1 MAISYNR
8 MWKLLVD
15 KKMSKADLR
24 KAADIAPNTMTKLR
38 RDEPVNLAILG
49 RICDVLNC
57 DYGDLCNMCRRRKYM
72 TNKQLKNL
80 KDTLWT
86 TADQL
91 RANSGLKSTEYAEPI
106 LGLIFL
112 RFADVKYSK
121 FEPEIKAE
129 FDSNKGTRMERPIHE
144 IAIEKCG
151 FYLPEEARYD
161 WLLNLPESED
171 LAKKVKEA
179 MEAVEKY
186 TAELEDTLPKD
197 IYYSVNSED
206 DPLVLA
212 KLLKNFKDIPADVE
226 LDIFGEIYEYF
237 LGEFALAEG
246 QGRR

>member
-1 MAISYNR
+1 
-8 MWKLLVD
+8 
-15 KKMSKADLR
+15 
-24 KAADIAPNTMTKLR
+24 
-38 RDEPVNLAILG
+38 
-49 RICDVLNC
+49 
-57 DYGDLCNMCRRRKYM
+57 M

-121 FEPEIKAE
+121 HEDEIKAE
-129 FDSNKGTRMERPIHE
+129 FDSIKGTRMERSIHE

-151 FYLPEEARYD
+151 FYLCRKKPD
-161 WLLNLPESED
+161 MTGFLNLPESEN
-171 LAKKVKEA
+171 LAQKVKVA
-179 MEAVEKY
+179 MEDIEKY
-186 TAELEDTLPKD
+186 TSELTDTLPKD

-212 KLLKNFKDIPADVE
+212 KLLKAFKDIPADVE
-226 LDIFGEIYEYF
+226 LDIFGEI
-237 LGEFALAEG
+237 L
-246 QGRR
+246 